1 MFLWHQQ
8 GAAGQTDWSSSCVL
22 QVFSKA
28 GSWRV
33 ALSYSG
39 DGWGSPNRHLF
50 GFWVR
55 GMVQALE
62 KRSLTE
68 TKSYSVSH
76 THAFKVLLPC
86 LPETLKSLYVCAA
99 LHSDLAAGSS
109 SSGRNLEGPRSMGLL
124 DKNLNTKC

>member
-1 MFLWHQQ
+1 M
-8 GAAGQTDWSSSCVL
+8 
-22 QVFSKA
+22 FSKA

-99 LHSDLAAGSS
+99 LRNDLAAGSS